1 MTPRAP
7 LRVLVVDDTVVY
19 RKIVS
24 DILAEVP
31 DVEVVGSAHN
41 GRAALAKIATLKP
54 DLMIL
59 DIEMPE
65 LTGLEVL
72 DRLQADKSDVG
83 AIMLSTLTEEG
94 GATTIQALQ
103 RGAFD
108 FITKPHHAGIAEN
121 KAAIKDAL
129 APMLAAYA
137 RRKEIRRNLR
147 VRPRTAVVRPAVQ
160 SRTPTRATPP
170 KAPAAIRHKPDI
182 IAVAVSTGGP
192 RALSVMIPALPGDIG
207 VPIVIVQHMPAF
219 FTRSLADSLNAVS
232 AIEVREAQDR
242 EILQPNTAYIAP
254 GGQQMGLVAATDG
267 RSRRIRITD
276 DAAEN
281 SCKPSADYLFRSVA
295 SHYLGRAL
303 GVVMTGMGSDGAQ
316 SMKRMKENGAVII
329 AQDEATSVV
338 FGMPKAVIDA
348 GIADAVLP
356 LDKIAAEIVHCVRG
370 PRGPV
375 LAHPE

>member
-24 DILAEVP
+24 DILAEIP
-31 DVEVVGSAHN
+31 DVEVAGSAHN
-41 GRAALAKIATLKP
+41 GRAALTKIATLKP
-54 DLMIL
+54 DLLIL

-72 DRLQADKSDVG
+72 DRLQAEKLDVG

-108 FITKPHHAGIAEN
+108 FIPKPHHAGIAEN

-129 APMLAAYA
+129 APMLRAYA
-137 RRKEIRRNLR
+137 RRQQIRSNLR
-147 VRPRTAVVRPAVQ
+147 IRAATAVGRPVVQ
-160 SRTPTRATPP
+160 PRAPKCTAPP
-170 KAPAAIRHKPDI
+170 KQAKAVRQRTDI

-192 RALSVMIPALPGDIG
+192 RALSVVIPALPADIG

-242 EILQPNTAYIAP
+242 EILRPNTAYIAP
-254 GGQQMGLVAATDG
+254 GGQQMGLIAAADG
-267 RSRRIRITD
+267 KSRRIRITD
-276 DAAEN
+276 DPPEN

-303 GVVMTGMGSDGAQ
+303 GVVMTGMGSDGAK
-316 SMKRMKENGAVII
+316 SMKRMKDNGAAII

-348 GIADAVLP
+348 GIADVIAP
-356 LDKIAAEIVHCVRG
+356 LDNLAAEIVRRVRESAG
-370 PRGPV
+370 
-375 LAHPE
+375 